1 MSDQGEG
8 LLLAIQATDSSPSMP
23 GSWTM
28 MEFSSNLDQS
38 SQLQVPLVFD
48 QVDSAS
54 DERPAFQPCQLLLVP
69 EPDVSLQLLQTLLDN
84 SLLAAT
90 QPNLQFNQPLF
101 DPTDQPASPS
111 IFKLDA
117 WTSLLK
123 DYPDPDVVA
132 QVLGAIQHG
141 VVLGYKGQWLDDLHI
156 TSQNLPMKPAA
167 AAHVRK
173 EIED

>member
-1 MSDQGEG
+1 MASGTQSLAEEATFNQQQDNLDNGGQALNTISMFKPPANQVADSNSIVLASIDSFLCYSSCGRRVTNPSDQGEG
-8 LLLAIQATDSSPSMP
+8 LPLAIQATDSSPSTP

-90 QPNLQFNQPLF
+90 
-101 DPTDQPASPS
+101 
-111 IFKLDA
+111 
-117 WTSLLK
+117 
-123 DYPDPDVVA
+123 
-132 QVLGAIQHG
+132 
-141 VVLGYKGQWLDDLHI
+141 
-156 TSQNLPMKPAA
+156 
-167 AAHVRK
+167 
-173 EIED
+173 